1 MWAEAKKEEV
11 EQYKLRVLSRRNATL
26 APSKLVPIEEVP
38 EPERSTL
45 YSKVGQN
52 LYLTAIPGAESQV
65 TP

>member
-38 EPERSTL
+38 EPERS
-45 YSKVGQN
+45 
-52 LYLTAIPGAESQV
+52 
-65 TP
+65 